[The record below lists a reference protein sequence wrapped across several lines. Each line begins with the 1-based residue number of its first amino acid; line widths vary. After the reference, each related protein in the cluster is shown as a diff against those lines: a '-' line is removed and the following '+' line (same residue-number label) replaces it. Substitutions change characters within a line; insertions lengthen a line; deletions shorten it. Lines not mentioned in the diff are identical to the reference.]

1 MRARPFRTEGGAP
14 TTEPNPTPTRRS
26 TRPGCECVPTPF
38 APRAVLLQQSQ
49 SQLLRGPLQPNRIP
63 MRIIPHRLHQP
74 RPDRVGYDI
83 SGQRLEV
90 ILPAHRPIMKPPLPY
105 ASPDSPRT
113 NTPHPP
119 HHSAE

>member
-1 MRARPFRTEGGAP
+1 AP
-14 TTEPNPTPTRRS
+14 QRTRR
-26 TRPGCECVPTPF
+26 ECHREP
-38 APRAVLLQQSQ
+38 PRYALRRRTDDVLH
-49 SQLLRGPLQPNRIP
+49 PLRIP

-90 ILPAHRPIMKPPLPY
+90 ILPAHRPSMKTPLPY
-105 ASPDSPRT
+105 TPPDPPRT

-119 HHSAE
+119 PPPAERLVIQLHPPMVMIRHPDLAPDLDPVLH